1 MLNKQML
8 FAEHLLFFFLENDMK
23 QTLIAWMFIA
33 ACSAASAADPAA
45 IKRGETLYMQH
56 QCYSCHGTQG
66 QGGERNAGPK
76 IFPNPTPF
84 VAFELQMRTPRNV
97 MPRYSV
103 QNINAMQLKDLYAF
117 VENMRTSPPV
127 AQIPLLQNAM
137 R

>member
-1 MLNKQML
+1 ML

-23 QTLIAWMFIA
+23 QTFVAWMFIA
-33 ACSAASAADPAA
+33 ACSAASASDPAA

-56 QCYSCHGTQG
+56 QCYSCHATQG

-103 QNINAMQLKDLYAF
+103 QNINALQLKDLYAF

>member
-1 MLNKQML
+1 MNKFTHVICIFGSL
-8 FAEHLLFFFLENDMK
+8 ALGH
-23 QTLIAWMFIA
+23 
-33 ACSAASAADPAA
+33 AADAA
-45 IKRGETLYMQH
+45 DLEAAQKGEALYMQH

-84 VAFELQMRTPRNV
+84 VAFELQLRTPRSL

-103 QNINAMQLKDLYAF
+103 QNINDVQLKDLYAY
-117 VENMRTSPPV
+117 VENMRVSPAA
-127 AQIPLLQNAM
+127 AQVPLLQSAM

>member
-1 MLNKQML
+1 ML
-8 FAEHLLFFFLENDMK
+8 FTGHLLFFILKEGMMQKFL
-23 QTLIAWMFIA
+23 AWIFIS
-33 ACSAASAADPAA
+33 ACSTATAADPAA
-45 IKRGETLYMQH
+45 IKRGESLYMQH

-66 QGGERNAGPK
+66 QGGERGAGPN

-103 QNINAMQLKDLYAF
+103 QNINALHLKDLYAF